1 MIKFVLLL
9 YILKANGMTVPAA
22 VEVLAWALTFLQ
34 WTAAFL
40 KAVVIDGRSTDHE

>member
-1 MIKFVLLL
+1 MIKFILLL
-9 YILKANGMTVPAA
+9 YILKANGMTVPAM
-22 VEVLAWALTFLQ
+22 VEVMAWTLTFLQ